1 MPYFPLYDN
10 VRRQH
15 TTWVTYA
22 ILLANVLV
30 FLYGLRLDEAGRQQ
44 LAFQRGFV
52 PARVAQ
58 LQTGQPL
65 PVVVQRPV
73 PGRPDIIQRHQI
85 GVLAPAPK
93 EIVSSW
99 LSCMFLHAG
108 WLHLIGNMWFL
119 WVFARSVEDR
129 LGHVWFAAF
138 YMFVGLLSTACHWLN
153 DPASVLPMIGASG
166 AIAGVLGAYVVLFP
180 RARVKTLL
188 FLVVFFTIFDLPAI
202 AVLGVWFFVQFAGA
216 HQAELAIG
224 GGVAWWAHIGG
235 FMVGMG
241 LMLAFTKPD
250 AHPDDDSETGQEE
263 SENDQDREHEDVE
276 VDLKPT
282 SPAGLGT
289 LDSSDDNTESKR
301 T

>member
-10 VRRQH
+10 VRRQR
-15 TTWVTYA
+15 TAWVTYA

-30 FLYGLRLDEAGRQQ
+30 FAHSVSLDDAGRRR

-58 LQTGQPL
+58 LQTGRPL
-65 PVVVQRPV
+65 PVVVERPGFAV
-73 PGRPDIIQRHQI
+73 RQQI
-85 GVLAPAPK
+85 GVLAPDRN

-108 WLHLIGNMWFL
+108 WLHIVGNMWFL

-129 LGHVWFAAF
+129 LGHVWFAVF
-138 YMFVGLLSTACHWLN
+138 YLLVGLLATACHWF
-153 DPASVLPMIGASG
+153 DEPANVMPMIGASG
-166 AIAGVLGAYVVLFP
+166 AVAGVLGAYAVLFP

-216 HQAELAIG
+216 HKADLGIG

-241 LMLAFTKPD
+241 LMLAFTSPTD
-250 AHPDDDSETGQEE
+250 DPETDGSDDDDPETDDPETDDSDDDDS
-263 SENDQDREHEDVE
+263 DDD
-276 VDLKPT
+276 D
-282 SPAGLGT
+282 
-289 LDSSDDNTESKR
+289 SDDDKKQFDDETSADSTDSIKDYS
-301 T
+301 